1 MTINIGILVL
11 ILGFM
16 VVLPLVY
23 VAYTGKTEDTR
34 FFSAVSA
41 FLVAIGAICYA
52 VFCFQKKHTISTD
65 ELIKFNHFASETTKL
80 TTVAEKYDAL
90 N

>member
-16 VVLPLVY
+16 VVLPLIY
-23 VAYTGKTEDTR
+23 IGFTGKTEDTQ
-34 FFSAVSA
+34 FFSAFSA

-52 VFCFQKKHTISTD
+52 VSCFHNKYAVNTD
-65 ELIKFNHFASETTKL
+65 ELIKFNRPASEVVKPMT
-80 TTVAEKYDAL
+80 ASEKYDAL